1 MSKSPTLLDLLK
13 AGAHFGHRPS
23 KRYPKMEPYI
33 YSERDNVDI
42 INLEKTQQLLE
53 AALEFVKKLAASGGV
68 ILFVASKRQA
78 KDIIKKYAE
87 TANLPFIIERWVG
100 GTFTNFGNINK
111 LINKLKD
118 LENKKAQGELNKYTK
133 KEQLNFE
140 KEITRLNLLV
150 GGIKNMNKVPEA
162 VYLVDLKKE
171 KTALREAKK
180 MKVPII
186 ALTDSNV
193 NPTGVDYPIP
203 ANDDATKTI
212 ELITGLIVEAINE
225 GRKQ

>member
-1 MSKSPTLLDLLK
+1 
-13 AGAHFGHRPS
+13 
-23 KRYPKMEPYI
+23 MEPYL

-42 INLEKTQQLLE
+42 INLEKTQASLDL
-53 AALEFVKKLAASGGV
+53 ALDFLKKLAANGGV

-78 KDIIKKYAE
+78 KGIIKKYAE
-87 TANLPFIIERWVG
+87 EIGAPYIVERWVG
-100 GTFTNFGNINK
+100 GTFTNFGNIYK

-118 LENKKAQGELNKYTK
+118 LENKKTQGGLSMYTK
-133 KEQLNFE
+133 KEQLDFE

-150 GGIKNMNKVPEA
+150 GGIKNINKVPDA

-171 KTALREAKK
+171 KTALREAIK

-212 ELITGLIVEAINE
+212 EMITGLVTEAIKE
-225 GRKQ
+225 GRGQQK